1 MKIKKGADCVAW
13 RSCPNVFFR
22 NHNRR
27 IHVQGEG
34 KILLIVWHGV
44 FKKAVSEKPFTEG
57 AQEAKRTSIVAGLQP
72 LSV

>member
-1 MKIKKGADCVAW
+1 MLLIVWHGEIA
-13 RSCPNVFFR
+13 PMFFFR

-57 AQEAKRTSIVAGLQP
+57 AQEARRTSIIAGLQP